1 MAACPAAPGPERGA
15 AERSRLRGRLLEFL
29 KFRVLAAQEAFF
41 TGFGEGQPANEAP
54 ANHDPTAEANAA
66 KPVGPAAA
74 RLREWLHGLG
84 VREFDRLD
92 DDDLLA
98 VLATARRLYVD

>member
-1 MAACPAAPGPERGA
+1 V
-15 AERSRLRGRLLEFL
+15 RSRLRGRLLEFL

-41 TGFGEGQPANEAP
+41 TGFGEGQPANEHQVNEHQANDDPPDQDSSDRPAAP
-54 ANHDPTAEANAA
+54 AA
-66 KPVGPAAA
+66 GL
-74 RLREWLHGLG
+74 LREWLHGLG

>member
-1 MAACPAAPGPERGA
+1 MAAWSGSHEFGRDA

-41 TGFGEGQPANEAP
+41 TSFGEGQPAKEHLANEATADQP
-54 ANHDPTAEANAA
+54 A
-66 KPVGPAAA
+66 GPAAA

-84 VREFDRLD
+84 VREFDCLD
-92 DDDLLA
+92 DDDLRA